1 MTSRKLIWVLAAAT
15 LVAGCAENVFR
26 DLVTAEPTE
35 EFGHSVRH
43 MVQWQSYDPAAGQ
56 KAGEMP
62 GPQDGTKAA
71 AALDAYRTAKSGST
85 TGSSA
90 QTINL
95 NMLPG
100 TK

>member
-1 MTSRKLIWVLAAAT
+1 MTLRKLIGILAASMFM
-15 LVAGCAENVFR
+15 AGCAENVFR

-35 EFGHSVRH
+35 EFGHSARH
-43 MVQWQSYDPAAGQ
+43 MVQWQSYDAAAGQ

-71 AALDAYRTAKSGST
+71 AALDAYRTAKPGST

-100 TK
+100 VK